1 MYVKAVIEEGE
12 VKLLESVKLK
22 HNKVNIKLIIPDN
35 EVVQYSD
42 EYADFSPQIQQMM
55 HDLDEIR
62 NRSIDDSEISE
73 LTKKQQQRMDA
84 FSYRKEFESE

>member
-62 NRSIDDSEISE
+62 NRPIDDSEISD
-73 LTKKQQQRMDA
+73 LTEKQQQRMDA
-84 FSYRKEFESE
+84 FSHRKEFESE